1 MSRKERF
8 TMTNATD
15 NQLELGFDP
24 DSQCRGANPARQ
36 RGRIARAG
44 WWFAQ
49 MRDIV
54 ERAMEA
60 TGEPRPEQ
68 IWIPGAS
75 RELKV

>member
-1 MSRKERF
+1 
-8 TMTNATD
+8 MTNATD
-15 NQLELGFDP
+15 NQLELGFNP
-24 DSQCRGANPARQ
+24 DSRCRGANPARHG
-36 RGRIARAG
+36 GRIARAS
-44 WWFAQ
+44 WWFAH

-60 TGEPRPEQ
+60 TSEPRPEQ